1 MFGIVNLRP
10 VIVNHKETIVNHGDC
25 PSARQTPADQAMRIV
40 QGSFRT
46 SAEFC
51 EVEFGSDVL
60 AGGRDDFNLR
70 GLGFESVRVE
80 FEPDNG
86 AAQSGGSVAG
96 G

>member
-1 MFGIVNLRP
+1 MIIVPGNLL
-10 VIVNHKETIVNHGDC
+10 E
-25 PSARQTPADQAMRIV
+25 
-40 QGSFRT
+40 

-51 EVEFGSDVL
+51 EVEFCSDVL
-60 AGGRDDFNLR
+60 AGGSDNFNLL

>member
-1 MFGIVNLRP
+1 MFYIVNLRP
-10 VIVNHKETIVNHGDC
+10 VIVNHGDC
-25 PSARQTPADQAMRIV
+25 PSARQTPTDQAMRIV
-40 QGSFRT
+40 QGSFRK

-51 EVEFGSDVL
+51 EVEFCSDVL

-96 G
+96 R